1 MVVLRTHYFSKVLE
15 IRHPGNCAG
24 ESLWCCPA
32 IVYQTAETG
41 SYSTI
46 TLGTVLVH
54 PSRSS

>member
-1 MVVLRTHYFSKVLE
+1 MVVLRTHSFSKVLE
-15 IRHPGNCAG
+15 IRHPGNYAG

-46 TLGTVLVH
+46 TLIVH